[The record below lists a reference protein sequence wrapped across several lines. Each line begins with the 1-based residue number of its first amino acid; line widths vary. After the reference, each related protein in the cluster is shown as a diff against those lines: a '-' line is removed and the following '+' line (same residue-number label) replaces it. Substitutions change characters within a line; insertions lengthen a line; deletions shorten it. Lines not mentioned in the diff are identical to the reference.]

1 MPVYLDY
8 NATTPLDPRAL
19 EAMLPF
25 LTEHHGNPSS
35 VHRFGRTARS
45 AVDRARE
52 QVAGLVGA
60 QPGQVIFTSGGTEA
74 NNLAIKGVAALNRP
88 GHVVIGATEHPSVA
102 ESAASLGEE
111 GWRVVALPV
120 DGDGR
125 LVEPAIEPALSLRP
139 ALVSVMW
146 ANNETGVVQ
155 DVASLS
161 ARVREHGGLMHTDA
175 VQAAGKIEVDFAASG
190 VNLMSLSAHKING
203 PKGVG
208 ALIVDKSVEI
218 RPMLHGG
225 GQEKNRRSGTEN
237 VAAIVGFGA
246 AAGLA
251 KSRLA
256 DYRARLKTLRDRLES
271 ELCELDGIEIFGARV
286 ERLPNTV
293 CFGAA
298 GIDGETLLLGLD
310 RAGIAVSS
318 GSACSSSHREPSP
331 VLRAMGIEPGLALGA
346 IRVSLGFGSTGQ
358 DIEDFMTVLTM
369 QWRQLR
375 RMTGRA
381 VGQA

>member
-1 MPVYLDY
+1 MPVYLDH

-52 QVAGLVGA
+52 QVADLVNV
-60 QPGQVIFTSGGTEA
+60 QSGQVIFTSGGTEA

-88 GHVVIGATEHPSVA
+88 GHVVIGATEHPSVV
-102 ESAASLGEE
+102 ESATSLGDN
-111 GWRVVALPV
+111 GWRAVVLPV
-120 DGDGR
+120 DGNGR
-125 LVEPAIEPALSLRP
+125 LVESEIDTVLSLRP

-155 DVASLS
+155 DIASLS

-175 VQAAGKIEVDFAASG
+175 VQAAGKIEMDFSASG
-190 VNLMSLSAHKING
+190 VNLMSLSAHKLNG
-203 PKGVG
+203 PKGIG
-208 ALIVDKSVEI
+208 ALIVDKSVELK
-218 RPMLHGG
+218 PLLHGG

-256 DYRARLKTLRDRLES
+256 DYRARLKTLRDHLES
-271 ELCELDGIEIFGARV
+271 GLRALDGVEIFGATA

-331 VLRAMGIEPGLALGA
+331 VLQAMGIEPSLALSA
-346 IRVSLGFGSTGQ
+346 IRVSLGFGSTEQ
-358 DIEDFMTVLTM
+358 DVEDLMTALVM

-375 RMTGRA
+375 RTSGRA
-381 VGQA
+381 VG